1 MDRPCDIP
9 DLTTLAA
16 ALCMSTTMRGHRLVG
31 LHSSS
36 FTFRVVARLPRSIF
50 TFHTMPVYVLGL
62 SVISKTFHC
71 MYKIAVHCSGCT
83 SLPGFVVAK
92 AHLASAMPQEMTLLE
107 VSQFLVFPGEPSSD
121 LYEHYLPDYPV
132 SFVVGLGLK
141 VSPCYRAMF
150 PRIML
155 ETAAKPLSFSKY
167 GRLYS
172 RGCCVPASRA

>member
-1 MDRPCDIP
+1 
-9 DLTTLAA
+9 
-16 ALCMSTTMRGHRLVG
+16 
-31 LHSSS
+31 
-36 FTFRVVARLPRSIF
+36 
-50 TFHTMPVYVLGL
+50 
-62 SVISKTFHC
+62 SKTFHC
-71 MYKIAVHCSGCT
+71 MYKTAVHCSGCT
-83 SLPGFVVAK
+83 SLPGEFRIYTPFNDSILPDDTVGFVVAK
-92 AHLASAMPQEMTLLE
+92 AHLASAVSQEMILLE

-121 LYEHYLPDYPV
+121 LYEHSLPDYPV

-155 ETAAKPLSFSKY
+155 ETAARPLSFSKC